1 MRFAPVQAAAVR
13 LDADSAPWSN
23 DYGDVYHARAG
34 AMGQAQTVFLAGN
47 GLPSR
52 WQGRDRFV
60 VLETGF
66 GLGHNFLTTWLAW
79 KQDPLRCQHLFFVS
93 MDRHPVSREVLESAH
108 ARLNDAEMRAMGAA
122 LREDW
127 PTPSPDL
134 HVRRFDGGRIT
145 LLLAHADVQAALR
158 QFRLKADAVYLD
170 GFSPRLN
177 PQMWSAPVLKAVA
190 RLSSP
195 QATLSTW
202 TAAGEVQRGLQS
214 AGFDVRT
221 VEGWGGKRERIQAKR
236 VVFPTQRRGPAPIDM
251 PVWRAPHAPVVVVG
265 AGLAGAACAQALA
278 RAGVACT
285 VLERAPQVA
294 TGASGNPAGLFHG
307 VLHTEDGVHARLG
320 RAAALLAAR
329 EYRDALPPSLGQGS
343 VCGLERHESQR
354 DPQQML
360 DLIQALGLP
369 PDYVQ
374 ALKPDTA
381 WDRPRWLYPAG
392 GWLDPRAWVQQALRE
407 PGIAVRTGAAVH
419 SLQRVGRTWVM
430 RDAQG
435 SVLARTGHVVLCQA
449 AAVLDCLP
457 ESVTHD
463 WPVGLQRGQ
472 ITRVPAGTP
481 GLRAPQRPRS
491 GGGYA
496 LTLPNGDVW
505 CGASASNQDE
515 DPSIRARDHADNLHK
530 LNLLTGS
537 EVELDPGSLQGR
549 VGWRFHTDDR
559 LPLVGACPAFTTP
572 SPESLPKTGSMRLR
586 DWPVEPGLYLAT
598 ALGSRGITWAP
609 LVGWL
614 LAAQVRGDPLPL
626 PADLVDALDPRRFA
640 IRSLRRSA

>member
-13 LDADSAPWSN
+13 LDDDRAPWSD

-34 AMGQAQTVFLAGN
+34 AMGQAKAVFIAGN
-47 GLPSR
+47 GLPAR

-66 GLGHNFLTTWLAW
+66 GLGHNFLATWLAW
-79 KQDPLRCQHLFFVS
+79 RQDPMRCQRLFFVS
-93 MDRHPVSREVLESAH
+93 MDRHPVNREVLEAAH
-108 ARLNDAEMRAMGAA
+108 ARLKDADTRALSAA

-127 PTPSPDL
+127 PSPSPDL
-134 HVRRFDGGRIT
+134 HLRRFDDGRIT

-158 QFRLKADAVYLD
+158 QFRLQADAVYLD

-177 PQMWSAPVLKAVA
+177 PQMWTAPVFKAVA
-190 RLSSP
+190 RLCAP

-202 TAAGEVQRGLQS
+202 SAAGEVQRGLRS
-214 AGFDVRT
+214 AGFAVRT
-221 VEGWGGKRERIQAKR
+221 VAGWGGKREQVQGLHVGFASERGHSQAMD
-236 VVFPTQRRGPAPIDM
+236 T

-265 AGLAGAACAQALA
+265 AGLAGAACAQALS

-294 TGASGNPAGLFHG
+294 DGASGNPAGLFHG
-307 VLHTEDGVHARLG
+307 VLHTEDGAHARLG
-320 RAAALLAAR
+320 RAAALLAAG
-329 EYRDALPPSLGQGS
+329 EYRAWRPSTEQGALG
-343 VCGLERHESQR
+343 GLERLESEW
-354 DPQQML
+354 DADQMQG
-360 DLIQALGLP
+360 LIQALGLP

-374 ALKPDTA
+374 ALRPDPS
-381 WDRPRWLYPAG
+381 WDRPRWLYTAG
-392 GWLDPRAWVQQALRE
+392 GWIDPRAWVQQALRA
-407 PGIAVRTGAAVH
+407 PGISVRTGAAVH
-419 SLQRVGRTWVM
+419 TMERVGRSWVL

-463 WPVGLQRGQ
+463 WPVGQQRGQ
-472 ITRVPAGTP
+472 ITQVPAGTP
-481 GLRAPQRPRS
+481 GLRATQRPRS

-496 LTLPNGDVW
+496 LTLPTGEVW
-505 CGASASNQDE
+505 CGASASHHDD
-515 DPSIRARDHADNLHK
+515 DPTVRARDHVDNLRK
-530 LNLLTGS
+530 LKRLTGS
-537 EVELDPGSLQGR
+537 DVELDPSSLKGR

-559 LPLVGACPAFTTP
+559 LPLVGACPAFKAP
-572 SPESLPKTGSMRLR
+572 PPESLPKTGSMRLR
-586 DWPVEPGLYLAT
+586 DWPVEPGLFLAT

-609 LVGWL
+609 LIGWL

-626 PADLVDALDPRRFA
+626 PADLVDAVDPRRFA
-640 IRSLRRSA
+640 LRRMRRGA